1 MDTHYETTWKNKLE
15 NLAIKLR
22 ENGFEVFSVATK
34 DQLPTL
40 LNSLIKPGST
50 VNAGGSM
57 TLQETGIIDYLR
69 KGPFTF
75 YDRTDPSNNTPEK
88 MHALNRQA
96 FSADYYFSS
105 ANAITSEGEIY
116 NVDGRGNRVAATIYG
131 PDKVILVVGRN
142 KWVKDLDDAVSRNRE
157 ISAPANCVRL
167 SRKTPCAVTGSCG
180 DCKGAD
186 RICNDYSLIRRSGTK
201 GRIAVILLEWEAGY

>member
-1 MDTHYETTWKNKLE
+1 MDIHYETTWKNKLE
-15 NLAIKLR
+15 KVSNRLR
-22 ENGFEVFSVATK
+22 ENGFEAFTATSMEE
-34 DQLPTL
+34 LPL
-40 LNSLIKPGST
+40 LLDSLMKPDST

-75 YDRTDPSNNTPEK
+75 YDRTDPSIDTPEK

-96 FSADYYFSS
+96 FSADYYFASC
-105 ANAITSEGEIY
+105 NAITADGEIY

-142 KWVKDLDDAVSRNRE
+142 KWVKDLDEAISRNRE

-167 SRKTPCAVTGSCG
+167 SRKTPCALSGSCS
-180 DCKGAD
+180 DCKSVD
-186 RICNDYSLIRRSGTK
+186 RICNDYSLIRRSGTR

>member
-1 MDTHYETTWKNKLE
+1 MDINYENTWKIKLE
-15 NLAIKLR
+15 NLANKLR
-22 ENGFEVFSVATK
+22 ENGFEAFCVSSK
-34 DQLPTL
+34 EDLSTL
-40 LNSLIKPGST
+40 LDSLMKPGSL

-69 KGPFTF
+69 KGPYTF
-75 YDRTDPSNNTPEK
+75 FDRTDPSVNTPEK

-96 FSADYYFSS
+96 FSADYYFAS

-142 KWVKDLDDAVSRNRE
+142 KWVRDLDEAISRNRE

-180 DCKGAD
+180 DCKGAE
-186 RICNDYSLIRRSGTK
+186 RICNDYSLIRRSGIK
-201 GRIAVILLEWEAGY
+201 GRIAVVLLEWETGY